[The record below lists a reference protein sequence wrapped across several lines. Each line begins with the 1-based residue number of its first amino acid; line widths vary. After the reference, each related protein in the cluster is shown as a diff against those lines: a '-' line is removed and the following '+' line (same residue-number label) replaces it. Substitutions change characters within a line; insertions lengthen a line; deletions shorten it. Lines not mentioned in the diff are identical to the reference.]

1 MIDEFDESNDGV
13 VGVVLDGV
21 GKVVL
26 GGEESLMENSD
37 EGEF

>member
-13 VGVVLDGV
+13 VGVFLDGV

-26 GGEESLMENSD
+26 GEESLMENSD